1 MVLAQAQHG
10 AGTHRVGGGA
20 MSVPAE
26 RKGQGGDA
34 ALLDIRHLPTFAFGH
49 RSPMWWGTMGLIVIE
64 STVFALAVMTY
75 FYLRSHANVWPMS
88 RFPPDLLWG
97 NVITL
102 VILVSLVPNWL
113 AKRAAEKL
121 DLAGVRKWML
131 VSSLFGLAI
140 LGVRVFEFTAL
151 NTRWDSDAYGSA
163 VWMLIG
169 LHTTHL
175 LTDFYDTVVLTV
187 LMFTGPLEGKRFVDV
202 SENAG
207 YWYFVVFSWLPIYAV
222 IYWGA
227 RF

>member
-1 MVLAQAQHG
+1 
-10 AGTHRVGGGA
+10 
-20 MSVPAE
+20 
-26 RKGQGGDA
+26 
-34 ALLDIRHLPTFAFGH
+34 
-49 RSPMWWGTMGLIVIE
+49 
-64 STVFALAVMTY
+64 
-75 FYLRSHANVWPMS
+75 
-88 RFPPDLLWG
+88 
-97 NVITL
+97 
-102 VILVSLVPNWL
+102 
-113 AKRAAEKL
+113 
-121 DLAGVRKWML
+121 ML
-131 VSSLFGLAI
+131 VSSLFGLSI

-163 VWMLIG
+163 VWMLLG